1 MKRERAQLQVDQQ
14 GVSTDA
20 LLKTMPGT
28 PNWLKAKPATQS
40 PFSVLNQKQV
50 QNDNPFAGTG
60 AVSEIFHESETLASP
75 QLKENNAPNYQSPQ
89 KSVKS
94 LSFASPASSLF
105 KKAENLVQK
114 RAHRTPFRL
123 ALDSENTP
131 QRNRMMATSTPNFDD
146 EWTRN
151 ISGYVVFQP
160 IKRFKKIESFWLF
173 RYLVVKNHM
182 WKGES
187 TQIEYI
193 RGADQ

>member
-1 MKRERAQLQVDQQ
+1 MNKICRSSLPSWKRIVQSWIRSARHLQMRLLRWVLREPCCRYIILMKRERAQLQVDQQ

-146 EWTRN
+146 E
-151 ISGYVVFQP
+151 
-160 IKRFKKIESFWLF
+160 
-173 RYLVVKNHM
+173 
-182 WKGES
+182 
-187 TQIEYI
+187 
-193 RGADQ
+193 